1 MPIDKLPDDV
11 ILAIFYFCILEQS
24 IKQSITKKEVEAWQT
39 LVHVCRQWRRVVFRS
54 PRRLNLR
61 LFCATKT
68 RTPLKDMLDVWPV
81 ALPLVIQGIVKR
93 AEESDN
99 TVAVLEH
106 SDRVHHIGLAEQSS
120 YLENILAAMQKPFPE
135 LTYLW
140 LLSLRGATVIPDS
153 FLGGS
158 APRLQSLTLGG
169 IPFPGLPKLLLSAT
183 HLTDLTLSIIPHSWY
198 ISPTGIITA
207 LSTLTTFRRLVL
219 EFESPE
225 SLPGGESRDPPPP
238 TRFVL
243 PTLTMLKFKGVSE
256 YLEDLVSLIDAPQL
270 CFLSI
275 TLFNQI
281 FFDTPQSIQFMNRL
295 PTLQAL
301 KKARLVFKK
310 DAAAVVISSP
320 TDGTGYEEVEV
331 EILCRES
338 DWQVSSLEQAC
349 TSCLPPLSA
358 LEDLYIYE
366 NSKSP
371 PDWRDNIDSALWL
384 ELFHSLSAVKNFY
397 LSEKFAL
404 RIAPALQE
412 LVGGITMDVLPNLQ
426 NMFLEGLRPSGPVQ
440 EGIVKF
446 VAARELS
453 GHPIT
458 VSLWGRDEV

>member
-11 ILAIFYFCILEQS
+11 ILAIFYFCIIEQT
-24 IKQSITKKEVEAWQT
+24 IKQTITKKEVEAWQT

-61 LFCATKT
+61 LFCPTET
-68 RTPLKDMLDVWPV
+68 RTPLKDMLDVWPA
-81 ALPLVIQGIVKR
+81 ALPLFIQGIVKKG
-93 AEESDN
+93 EGLDN
-99 TVAVLEH
+99 TVAVLER
-106 SDRVHHIGLAEQSS
+106 SDRVHHIGLSDLSS

-140 LLSLRGATVIPDS
+140 LLSIKGTTVIPDS

-158 APRLQSLTLGG
+158 APRLQSLSLCC

-183 HLTDLTLSIIPHSWY
+183 HLIDLPLSIIPHSWY
-198 ISPTGIITA
+198 ISPKEIITA

-219 EFESPE
+219 EFESPR
-225 SLPGGESRDPPPP
+225 SLPGGGSRDPPPP

-295 PTLQAL
+295 PTLQAP

-310 DAAAVVISSP
+310 DAAAVVLSSP
-320 TDGTGYEEVEV
+320 TDGTGYGEVEV
-331 EILCRES
+331 EILCRKS

-366 NSKSP
+366 NSNSP
-371 PDWRDNIDSALWL
+371 PDWQDNIDSALWL

>member
-11 ILAIFYFCILEQS
+11 ILAIFYFCIVEQS
-24 IKQSITKKEVEAWQT
+24 IKQSITKKEVESWQI

-61 LFCATKT
+61 LYCAIRT
-68 RTPLKDMLDVWPV
+68 RRPLRDTLDDWP
-81 ALPLVIQGIVKR
+81 ALPLLIQDAVNST
-93 AEESDN
+93 EELDN
-99 TVAVLEH
+99 TIAVLEH
-106 SDRVHHIGLAEQSS
+106 SDRVQHIGLADFSS

-140 LLSLRGATVIPDS
+140 LFSIKGATVIPDS

-158 APRLQSLTLGG
+158 APRLRELTLHG

-183 HLTDLTLSIIPHSWY
+183 HLTNLTLSIIPHSGY
-198 ISPTGIITA
+198 FSPKGIITA
-207 LSTLTTFRRLVL
+207 LSTLTTLRRLLL
-219 EFESPE
+219 EFESPQ
-225 SLPGGESRDPPPP
+225 SLPDGESRHPPPP
-238 TRFVL
+238 TRSVF
-243 PTLTMLKFKGVSE
+243 PTLTILKFKGVGE
-256 YLEDLVSLIDAPQL
+256 YLEDLVALIDAPQL

-281 FFDTPQSIQFMNRL
+281 FFDTPQSIQFLSRT
-295 PTLQAL
+295 PALQAL
-301 KKARLVFKK
+301 KKACLVFKK
-310 DAAAVVISSP
+310 DAAAVVLSSP
-320 TDGTGYEEVEV
+320 TNGTGYEEVEV

-366 NSKSP
+366 DSKSP
-371 PDWRDNIDSALWL
+371 PDWRDNIESALWL
-384 ELFHSLSAVKNFY
+384 ELFHSFSAVKNFY

-412 LVGGITMDVLPNLQ
+412 LVGTRTMEVLPTLQ
-426 NMFLEGLRPSGPVQ
+426 NMFVEGLQPSGPVQ

-458 VSLWGRDEV
+458 ISLWERDGV